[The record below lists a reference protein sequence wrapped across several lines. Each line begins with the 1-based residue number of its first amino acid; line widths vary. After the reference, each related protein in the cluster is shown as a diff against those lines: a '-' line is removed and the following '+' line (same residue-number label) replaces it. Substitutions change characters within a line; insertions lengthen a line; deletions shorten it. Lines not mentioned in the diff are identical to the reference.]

1 MCSPLS
7 SLACA
12 ALQTFAVL
20 GKALARPN
28 QIPHRGENPG
38 PEVETSQ
45 ISMNTS
51 MLKVHTTYMDASMV
65 ILTETQPG
73 V

>member
-12 ALQTFAVL
+12 VLQTFAVL

-28 QIPHRGENPG
+28 QIPHPG

-65 ILTETQPG
+65 ILTETQPS